1 MTFNPVR
8 RSDLSIYG
16 LAIFFGIC
24 AGFIE
29 LKLGD
34 ILITAVSVLASTM
47 ALGFLRPRR
56 AWRWIAVVGIFVPL
70 ARIAAYVAFGQKPY
84 KAQIWA
90 AALGFVTG
98 IAGSYGGGMLRL
110 GVDTLF
116 RKPEQSDSPR
126 GHRDTGKT
134 ELKH

>member
-1 MTFNPVR
+1 MR
-8 RSDLSIYG
+8 RSDLPIYG

-29 LKLGD
+29 VKLGD
-34 ILITAVSVLASTM
+34 ILITAVAVLVSTLV
-47 ALGFLRPRR
+47 LGFLRPQR
-56 AWRWIAVVGIFVPL
+56 AWRWIAVVGVFVPL
-70 ARIAAYVAFGQKPY
+70 ARLTVFLAFRQRPY

-98 IAGSYGGGMLRL
+98 IAGSYAGAMSRL

-116 RKPEQSDSPR
+116 RKQSDSPQ
-126 GHRDTGKT
+126 GHRDTGKPD
-134 ELKH
+134 

>member
-1 MTFNPVR
+1 MR
-8 RSDLSIYG
+8 RSDVPIYG

-24 AGFIE
+24 TGFIE
-29 LKLGD
+29 ANLGD
-34 ILITAVSVLASTM
+34 ILITAVTVLVSTLV
-47 ALGFLRPRR
+47 LGFLRPQR

-70 ARIAAYVAFGQKPY
+70 ARVAAYLAFGQKPY

-98 IAGSYGGGMLRL
+98 IAGSYAGAMTRL

-116 RKPEQSDSPR
+116 RKTRQ
-126 GHRDTGKT
+126 
-134 ELKH
+134 

>member
-1 MTFNPVR
+1 MR

-29 LKLGD
+29 VKLGD
-34 ILITAVSVLASTM
+34 ILITALTVLVSTLV
-47 ALGFLRPRR
+47 LGFLRPRR
-56 AWRWIAVVGIFVPL
+56 AWRWIVVVGIFVPL
-70 ARIAAYVAFGQKPY
+70 ARITAYVAFSQKPY

-98 IAGSYGGGMLRL
+98 IAGSYTGAMSRL

-116 RKPEQSDSPR
+116 RKQESHSPQ
-126 GHRDTGKT
+126 GHRDTGKMN
-134 ELKH
+134 